1 MYEEKRKNENMEI
14 CWEDM
19 GKSINELVNID
30 TNSRVYFL
38 IGVDGSG
45 KTTITKWLVDIC
57 KKRNISC
64 QIIWSRFNN
73 YISIPFIALTKI
85 SKHCYYQNIMG
96 TKFGYHNYER
106 LFLLKYIF
114 FFLQMID
121 VNIATFFHIK
131 RKINKKNITICERGP
146 YDTLIDVI
154 SDTGLFSLLNS
165 KISYLY
171 YFQVN
176 KKKNVIYI
184 KRNYH
189 EIIISRPELAYD
201 NKLKLRIKMYENLA
215 QKNKWHVVDNNGSL
229 EKTKNEIIKIIF
241 NI

>member
-1 MYEEKRKNENMEI
+1 MEI

-19 GKSINELVNID
+19 GKCINELVNID
-30 TNSRVYFL
+30 RNPRVYFL

-45 KTTITKWLVDIC
+45 KTTITKWLVDMC
-57 KKRNISC
+57 KKKNISH

-73 YISIPFIALTKI
+73 YLSIPLIALTKI
-85 SKHCYYQNIMG
+85 SKHCYYKDIMG
-96 TKFGYHNYER
+96 YKFGFHDYEN
-106 LFLLKYIF
+106 LFFIKYIF

-121 VNIATFFHIK
+121 VNIATFFQIK
-131 RKINKKNITICERGP
+131 RKITRKTITICERGP

-154 SDTGLFSLLNS
+154 ADTGLFSILHS

-171 YFQVN
+171 YFQVY
-176 KKKNVIYI
+176 KRKNVIFL

-189 EIIISRPELAYD
+189 EIITSRPELAYD
-201 NKLKLRIKMYENLA
+201 SKLKSRMELYENLA
-215 QKNKWHVVDNNGSL
+215 KKNHWHIVDNNGSI
-229 EKTKNEIIKIIF
+229 EKTKSEIIKIIF

>member
-1 MYEEKRKNENMEI
+1 
-14 CWEDM
+14 M

-154 SDTGLFSLLNS
+154 SDTGLFSILNS